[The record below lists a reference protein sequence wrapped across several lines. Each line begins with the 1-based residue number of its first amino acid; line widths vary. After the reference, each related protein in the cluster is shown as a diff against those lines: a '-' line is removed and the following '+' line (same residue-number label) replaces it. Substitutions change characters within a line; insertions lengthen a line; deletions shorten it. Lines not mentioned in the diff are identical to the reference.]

1 MLEKIAPF
9 LASIGVHKNGTWAAQ
24 KIIDFA
30 NTPEQV
36 YTQREFIQD
45 SECNLIIVFLFV
57 LLDTTGQS
65 TYCAVCSLI
74 AVGSVWQLR
83 CTMLSA

>member
-36 YTQREFIQD
+36 NKKR
-45 SECNLIIVFLFV
+45 
-57 LLDTTGQS
+57 TTKILN
-65 TYCAVCSLI
+65 V
-74 AVGSVWQLR
+74 
-83 CTMLSA
+83 